1 MPGLIQ
7 SAPARRCRIFVS
19 YAHQDALPPK
29 DQPLGHSLLA
39 RFQLELK
46 NLRTTLAAD
55 HRVLHEDEVF
65 IDTERLNAAP
75 VWRPAIQR
83 AVQECDLMIFLIS
96 PDARVSDFCI
106 QYEVGPAAQRGV
118 PVVPVLLRET
128 AHWTKLSLGPQRL
141 LGDFHSAGLPKNDIG
156 NAMPICSDAWGDVDK
171 AWRRMTEH
179 LTEFIAHQLFGPGSR
194 MPAHQAALPAAGAG
208 LPVTYFCD
216 QLPATGDFDN
226 VLDSHHQQQH
236 PDQLV
241 HALLAIVQGQY
252 DDNPDMFVNR
262 LHAHHLSHRLQALG
276 LSIDPIRRPMEWPMH
291 SNAADT
297 FDGKTAV
304 RQLFDA
310 LDSRL
315 SVALARCTTMAHAS
329 TALRD
334 HLARDDTK
342 ARVVFALLPDRS
354 ARSVAALHALATCI
368 DGCLPTGN
376 EMAKLTL
383 FCIDE
388 QAGARAAWAKLL
400 PGPKRLRAV
409 VLRPLQPFDASD
421 LRQWHTRYG
430 LEGQWRWSD
439 CLALFKQIAHSP
451 RPGKL
456 HLREWVEAVRQ
467 RHPHIDSIYPAVPTL
482 QDPQ

>member
-1 MPGLIQ
+1 MQ
-7 SAPARRCRIFVS
+7 ARACASADSSPRAARPRSF
-19 YAHQDALPPK
+19 
-29 DQPLGHSLLA
+29 
-39 RFQLELK
+39 
-46 NLRTTLAAD
+46 
-55 HRVLHEDEVF
+55 
-65 IDTERLNAAP
+65 ER
-75 VWRPAIQR
+75 RP
-83 AVQECDLMIFLIS
+83 
-96 PDARVSDFCI
+96 
-106 QYEVGPAAQRGV
+106 
-118 PVVPVLLRET
+118 

-194 MPAHQAALPAAGAG
+194 MPAAQAALPATGAG

-216 QLPATGDFDN
+216 QLHATGDFDN
-226 VLDSHHQQQH
+226 VLDSHHHQQH
-236 PDQLV
+236 PDQRV

-297 FDGKTAV
+297 FAGKTAV
-304 RQLFDA
+304 RQLFGA

-354 ARSVAALHALATCI
+354 ARCRRDIHPPALESWEPQRLGGVAL
-368 DGCLPTGN
+368 GRPTS
-376 EMAKLTL
+376 L
-383 FCIDE
+383 
-388 QAGARAAWAKLL
+388 
-400 PGPKRLRAV
+400 V
-409 VLRPLQPFDASD
+409 VQ
-421 LRQWHTRYG
+421 
-430 LEGQWRWSD
+430 
-439 CLALFKQIAHSP
+439 
-451 RPGKL
+451 L
-456 HLREWVEAVRQ
+456 HLRAALAHRIRLAVLQ
-467 RHPHIDSIYPAVPTL
+467 RIKLGLIEQRPAVAGVPGLRPAALAPAGTAAL
-482 QDPQ
+482 